1 MFAALSDLLSF
12 PPLSP
17 VSESLADHPLD
28 AIDADLV
35 ESDAIELAAIDSD
48 LVESPTPDDVVDSPV
63 DAALADAATTD
74 AVTAD
79 AATADAATA
88 TADLETVEP
97 EALELTGAAAPEAS
111 PVLEFPVTGV
121 GEGGE
126 VINLEAAEKPQVARW
141 YAVQV
146 ASSCEKKVKATLE
159 QRAVTLGV
167 SNRILEIE
175 IPQTP
180 GVKLKKDGSRQS
192 IEEKV
197 FPGYVLVRMVLDED
211 TMMAVRSTPNVINF
225 VGQEERRA
233 TGKTRGHIKP
243 RPLSRQEVDRIFKRA
258 AEKKPVVKVDLAEGD
273 QILVTA
279 GPFKDFQGEV
289 IEVSGER
296 SKLKALLS
304 IFGRETPVELEFS
317 QISKQS

>member
-1 MFAALSDLLSF
+1 MDGLLHRCSGNSAAPIVCILPLPSL
-12 PPLSP
+12 PLSVRLIP
-17 VSESLADHPLD
+17 ESVSE
-28 AIDADLV
+28 V
-35 ESDAIELAAIDSD
+35 ELTQD
-48 LVESPTPDDVVDSPV
+48 DSPEV
-63 DAALADAATTD
+63 LNLPAPNEGEHGTMPVAAVAKT
-74 AVTAD
+74 
-79 AATADAATA
+79 
-88 TADLETVEP
+88 
-97 EALELTGAAAPEAS
+97 S
-111 PVLEFPVTGV
+111 
-121 GEGGE
+121 
-126 VINLEAAEKPQVARW
+126 VARW

-180 GVKLKKDGSRQS
+180 AVKLKKDGSRQS
-192 IEEKV
+192 TEEKV
-197 FPGYVLVRMVLDED
+197 FPGYVLVRMMLDED

-225 VGQEERRA
+225 VGAEDRRA
-233 TGKTRGHIKP
+233 TGKARGHIKP

-258 AEKKPVVKVDLAEGD
+258 AEKKTVVKVDLTEGD
-273 QILVTA
+273 QILVTS

-296 SKLKALLS
+296 NKLKALLS

-317 QISKQS
+317 QISKQN

>member
-1 MFAALSDLLSF
+1 MPRCSADFSF
-12 PPLSP
+12 PPLPLP
-17 VSESLADHPLD
+17 VSDVDLSPEELGAEGLA
-28 AIDADLV
+28 
-35 ESDAIELAAIDSD
+35 
-48 LVESPTPDDVVDSPV
+48 
-63 DAALADAATTD
+63 
-74 AVTAD
+74 
-79 AATADAATA
+79 
-88 TADLETVEP
+88 
-97 EALELTGAAAPEAS
+97 GA
-111 PVLEFPVTGV
+111 
-121 GEGGE
+121 
-126 VINLEAAEKPQVARW
+126 EAAEGPEILSVPAAEGRAPIARW

-167 SNRILEIE
+167 DNRILEIE

-180 GVKLKKDGSRQS
+180 AVKLKKDGSRTS
-192 IEEKV
+192 TEEKV

-225 VGQEERRA
+225 VGAEDRRA
-233 TGKTRGHIKP
+233 TGKARGHIKP
-243 RPLSRQEVDRIFKRA
+243 RPLSRSEVDRIFKRA
-258 AEKKPVVKVDLAEGD
+258 AEKKPVVKVDLTEGD

-296 SKLKALLS
+296 NKLKALLS

>member
-1 MFAALSDLLSF
+1 MMMALTESSQPTLDEEPSSEEFAL
-12 PPLSP
+12 PPLP
-17 VSESLADHPLD
+17 PEDAPASERADPF
-28 AIDADLV
+28 A
-35 ESDAIELAAIDSD
+35 
-48 LVESPTPDDVVDSPV
+48 
-63 DAALADAATTD
+63 
-74 AVTAD
+74 
-79 AATADAATA
+79 
-88 TADLETVEP
+88 
-97 EALELTGAAAPEAS
+97 AAAPPFGDGPAGDVSAE
-111 PVLEFPVTGV
+111 VLPS
-121 GEGGE
+121 GE
-126 VINLEAAEKPQVARW
+126 VPAGEAPETPQVARW

-159 QRAVTLGV
+159 QRAITLGV
-167 SNRILEIE
+167 SNRILDIE

-197 FPGYVLVRMVLDED
+197 FPGYVLVRMILDED
-211 TMMAVRSTPNVINF
+211 TTMAVRSTPNVINF

-243 RPLSRQEVDRIFKRA
+243 RPLSRTEVERIFRRA
-258 AEKKPVVKVDLAEGD
+258 TEKKAVVKVDLSEGD
-273 QILVTA
+273 QILVTG

-289 IEVSGER
+289 IEVSAER

-317 QISKQS
+317 QVSKQN

>member
-1 MFAALSDLLSF
+1 MTL
-12 PPLSP
+12 PLSAVP
-17 VSESLADHPLD
+17 ETVPEIDPD
-28 AIDADLV
+28 APEVLELPGEGHGLV
-35 ESDAIELAAIDSD
+35 AEGGELAA
-48 LVESPTPDDVVDSPV
+48 
-63 DAALADAATTD
+63 AD
-74 AVTAD
+74 
-79 AATADAATA
+79 
-88 TADLETVEP
+88 
-97 EALELTGAAAPEAS
+97 GAAEPTESA
-111 PVLEFPVTGV
+111 
-121 GEGGE
+121 
-126 VINLEAAEKPQVARW
+126 KPQVARW
-141 YAVQV
+141 FAVQV

-233 TGKTRGHIKP
+233 TGKARGHIRP

-258 AEKKPVVKVDLAEGD
+258 AEKKPVLKVDLTEGD
-273 QILVTA
+273 QILVTS

>member
-1 MFAALSDLLSF
+1 MPSF
-12 PPLSP
+12 
-17 VSESLADHPLD
+17 
-28 AIDADLV
+28 
-35 ESDAIELAAIDSD
+35 
-48 LVESPTPDDVVDSPV
+48 ESPMTE
-63 DAALADAATTD
+63 TD
-74 AVTAD
+74 PMP
-79 AATADAATA
+79 
-88 TADLETVEP
+88 P
-97 EALELTGAAAPEAS
+97 EIIE
-111 PVLEFPVTGV
+111 VPVTPEPDHLASAGEQSGGQDEAGV
-121 GEGGE
+121 PDGADRTNE
-126 VINLEAAEKPQVARW
+126 ISANSPEKPLVARW
-141 YAVQV
+141 YAIQV

-167 SNRILEIE
+167 DNRILEIE

-197 FPGYVLVRMVLDED
+197 FPGYVLLRMVLDED

-233 TGKTRGHIKP
+233 TGKARGHIKP
-243 RPLSRQEVDRIFKRA
+243 RPLSRQEVDRIFKRVA
-258 AEKKPVVKVDLAEGD
+258 DKKPVVKVDLSEGD

-289 IEVSGER
+289 IDVSGER

>member
-1 MFAALSDLLSF
+1 MASDEAIAAEQ
-12 PPLSP
+12 
-17 VSESLADHPLD
+17 VAVQIADHLAASEPQSDAPAANLD
-28 AIDADLV
+28 NDLSLV
-35 ESDAIELAAIDSD
+35 E
-48 LVESPTPDDVVDSPV
+48 PM
-63 DAALADAATTD
+63 
-74 AVTAD
+74 
-79 AATADAATA
+79 
-88 TADLETVEP
+88 
-97 EALELTGAAAPEAS
+97 
-111 PVLEFPVTGV
+111 
-121 GEGGE
+121 
-126 VINLEAAEKPQVARW
+126 AAEQGEPAEPQPTVVARW

-167 SNRILEIE
+167 ANRILEIE

-233 TGKTRGHIKP
+233 TGKARGHIKP

>member
-1 MFAALSDLLSF
+1 VTEPLADLSLPGSDPLDLEPPVAEQPVVEQALAETFLTEL
-12 PPLSP
+12 PPLEQP
-17 VSESLADHPLD
+17 
-28 AIDADLV
+28 
-35 ESDAIELAAIDSD
+35 
-48 LVESPTPDDVVDSPV
+48 
-63 DAALADAATTD
+63 
-74 AVTAD
+74 
-79 AATADAATA
+79 
-88 TADLETVEP
+88 
-97 EALELTGAAAPEAS
+97 
-111 PVLEFPVTGV
+111 
-121 GEGGE
+121 
-126 VINLEAAEKPQVARW
+126 AAEQPVAEQPAVVARW

-180 GVKLKKDGSRQS
+180 GVKLKKDGTRQS

-197 FPGYVLVRMVLDED
+197 FPGYVLVRMVMDED

-233 TGKTRGHIKP
+233 TGKARGHIKP

-258 AEKKPVVKVDLAEGD
+258 AEKKPVVKVDLTEGD

>member
-1 MFAALSDLLSF
+1 MAGVHLKCSAKTYSVSHLLAKPF
-12 PPLSP
+12 IL
-17 VSESLADHPLD
+17 LK
-28 AIDADLV
+28 
-35 ESDAIELAAIDSD
+35 
-48 LVESPTPDDVVDSPV
+48 
-63 DAALADAATTD
+63 
-74 AVTAD
+74 
-79 AATADAATA
+79 
-88 TADLETVEP
+88 
-97 EALELTGAAAPEAS
+97 
-111 PVLEFPVTGV
+111 PVTELDTTPPPPSQALDLPTSKD
-121 GEGGE
+121 GE
-126 VINLEAAEKPQVARW
+126 EATKPQASVAKTTISRW

-180 GVKLKKDGSRQS
+180 AVKLKKDGSRQS
-192 IEEKV
+192 TEEKV

-225 VGQEERRA
+225 VGAEDRRA
-233 TGKTRGHIKP
+233 TGKSRGHIKP

-258 AEKKPVVKVDLAEGD
+258 AEKKTVVKLDLAEGD
-273 QILVTA
+273 QIIVTS

-296 SKLKALLS
+296 NKLKALLS

-317 QISKQS
+317 QINKQN

>member
-1 MFAALSDLLSF
+1 MMMALTESSQPTLDEEPSSEEFALASLPSD
-12 PPLSP
+12 
-17 VSESLADHPLD
+17 D
-28 AIDADLV
+28 APAP
-35 ESDAIELAAIDSD
+35 ELA
-48 LVESPTPDDVVDSPV
+48 EPF
-63 DAALADAATTD
+63 
-74 AVTAD
+74 
-79 AATADAATA
+79 AATAPPFGDVSAGDVPAEVLPSGELPA
-88 TADLETVEP
+88 G
-97 EALELTGAAAPEAS
+97 EAP
-111 PVLEFPVTGV
+111 
-121 GEGGE
+121 
-126 VINLEAAEKPQVARW
+126 EKPQVARW
-141 YAVQV
+141 FAVQV

-159 QRAVTLGV
+159 QRAITLGV
-167 SNRILEIE
+167 SNRILDIE

-197 FPGYVLVRMVLDED
+197 FPGYVLVRMILDED

-243 RPLSRQEVDRIFKRA
+243 RPLSRTEVERIFRRA
-258 AEKKPVVKVDLAEGD
+258 TEKKAVVKVDLSEGD
-273 QILVTA
+273 QILVTG

-289 IEVSGER
+289 IEVSAER

-317 QISKQS
+317 QVSKQN

>member
-1 MFAALSDLLSF
+1 MASDEAFAAEQVSGQIEDHLA
-12 PPLSP
+12 
-17 VSESLADHPLD
+17 VSEPLAEPQLD
-28 AIDADLV
+28 EGGTDLGT
-35 ESDAIELAAIDSD
+35 IELPAA
-48 LVESPTPDDVVDSPV
+48 
-63 DAALADAATTD
+63 
-74 AVTAD
+74 
-79 AATADAATA
+79 
-88 TADLETVEP
+88 
-97 EALELTGAAAPEAS
+97 
-111 PVLEFPVTGV
+111 
-121 GEGGE
+121 
-126 VINLEAAEKPQVARW
+126 EAAEQQPSAVARW

-167 SNRILEIE
+167 ANRILEIE

-233 TGKTRGHIKP
+233 TGKARGHIKP

>member
-1 MFAALSDLLSF
+1 LVEPLLLAVPSVDSV
-12 PPLSP
+12 PAVNP
-17 VSESLADHPLD
+17 VSEPLTEPISEPFSEVVSPLD
-28 AIDADLV
+28 LQEAP
-35 ESDAIELAAIDSD
+35 AA
-48 LVESPTPDDVVDSPV
+48 
-63 DAALADAATTD
+63 
-74 AVTAD
+74 
-79 AATADAATA
+79 
-88 TADLETVEP
+88 
-97 EALELTGAAAPEAS
+97 
-111 PVLEFPVTGV
+111 V
-121 GEGGE
+121 GEK
-126 VINLEAAEKPQVARW
+126 LQVARW

-167 SNRILEIE
+167 DNRILEIE

-180 GVKLKKDGSRQS
+180 GVKLKKDGTRQS
-192 IEEKV
+192 TEEKV

-225 VGQEERRA
+225 VGAEERRA
-233 TGKTRGHIKP
+233 TAKARGHIKP
-243 RPLSRQEVDRIFKRA
+243 RPLSRNEVDRIFKRA
-258 AEKKPVVKVDLAEGD
+258 AEKKAVVKVDLTEGD

-296 SKLKALLS
+296 NKLKALLS